1 MEKIRAEKEI
11 ENKVQLNVEIKKET
25 ETAYECLLIFI
36 SNDETDK
43 IKSIQYPEEGQEP
56 YTINNNGNKQKI
68 AIDYKINKGDVNKIF
83 KVILE
88 DGEILTSSTAYTISY
103 YANGGEEVS
112 EKDYGLKGASC
123 ILSGKQTEREGYTF
137 LGWAEDKNATEPE
150 FKSLY
155 KQEYKYNKENDVK
168 LYAVWKNTGELSGKD
183 LLTVVNNTNKPGIND
198 FFIYNE
204 EYTTNVIIKNG
215 NLILDGVTNVEGATL
230 TEKVYEFGNKETDVA
245 TKTEDAKNMVILKVN
260 GDLTI
265 NEGVTLTACKSDNG
279 YGGPKGLLIY
289 CTGTITNNGTIDMTA
304 RGARAEGQNVYVY
317 ENRTNNYEYIPYEG
331 AIGGEAQISTGT
343 MIAGKPGKN
352 GENRKTGGGG
362 SGAAKRYS
370 ETGGSRVSGAGTNGT
385 SYSGGS
391 AGGAICVRYNAQG
404 QKGVENGGAGGKG
417 ISAYSSNYGAGG
429 GAGNPGGYGMKSEST
444 YSNSTFAG
452 ENGTGGLLII
462 YGENINNNNIIK
474 SNGSNGGKATSNDN
488 IASGGSSGAGS
499 INIFYKDTIKG
510 KENILVRGGKMNN
523 GGAGGDGTVTIG
535 KILNGTFVKDE
546 N

>member
-88 DGEILTSSTAYTISY
+88 DGEILTRTTAYTISY

-198 FFIYNE
+198 FSIYNE

-362 SGAAKRYS
+362 SGAAKRFS
-370 ETGGSRVSGAGTNGT
+370 EGSGSRVSGAGTNGT

-474 SNGSNGGKATSNDN
+474 SNGSNGGIATSDDN

-510 KENILVRGGKMNN
+510 KENIFVRGGKMNN